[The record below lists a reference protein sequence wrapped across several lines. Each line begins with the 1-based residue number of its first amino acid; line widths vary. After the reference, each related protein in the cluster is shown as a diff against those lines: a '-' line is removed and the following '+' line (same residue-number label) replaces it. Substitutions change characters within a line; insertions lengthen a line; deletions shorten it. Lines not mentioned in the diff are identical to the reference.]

1 MYEQLM
7 EEAVKPENANAALR
21 AVKTNAGAPG
31 IDGMTVE
38 QLGPHLKEHWQIV
51 RDKLLK
57 GTWTPSPVRRVEIPK
72 PDGGVRTLGIPTVM
86 DRFVQQMLL
95 QVLTP
100 VFDAGF
106 SPNSYGFRPGRNAH
120 DAVRAAQGYAQ
131 EGYEW
136 VVDIDIAKFFDQVH
150 HDILMGRVGR
160 TIRDKRVLRLIG
172 RYLRRGAMIDGV
184 VVASE
189 EGTPQGGPL
198 SPLLANIYLDALD
211 KELEARGHRFSRYA
225 DDCNIHVR
233 SEAAAK
239 RVMETIGGWI
249 AKRLKLKINETKS
262 GVGRARDRKFL
273 GFRLNRKH
281 QIAIAEVSVQRW
293 KAKVRWLWRSGQSRT
308 SNQLR
313 DQWQQYIRG
322 WWGYYGFAEEV
333 RNVLSCEGWVRRHI
347 RKLFWLR
354 WHGRKGRQ
362 RALRRLGLR
371 GPQLKVASSGRG
383 AWRLAASPSIQAAL
397 HNALLRRYGFLM
409 PSDLAVPVR

>member
-225 DDCNIHVR
+225 DDCVP
-233 SEAAAK
+233 
-239 RVMETIGGWI
+239 
-249 AKRLKLKINETKS
+249 
-262 GVGRARDRKFL
+262 
-273 GFRLNRKH
+273 
-281 QIAIAEVSVQRW
+281 
-293 KAKVRWLWRSGQSRT
+293 
-308 SNQLR
+308 
-313 DQWQQYIRG
+313 
-322 WWGYYGFAEEV
+322 
-333 RNVLSCEGWVRRHI
+333 
-347 RKLFWLR
+347 
-354 WHGRKGRQ
+354 
-362 RALRRLGLR
+362 RAL
-371 GPQLKVASSGRG
+371 VA
-383 AWRLAASPSIQAAL
+383 
-397 HNALLRRYGFLM
+397 
-409 PSDLAVPVR
+409 